1 MCDTSGALAAD
12 REFFKAL
19 IDANGDALSR
29 LLADDFIL
37 IDVMRG
43 EEVPKTA
50 RVELVESGQLKFES
64 IAPAD
69 AHARRY
75 GSTAIVIGR
84 TEMRLRFEETAVT
97 IKSRYTNVYVE
108 AQGHWMMVSAQG
120 TEISEG

>member
-1 MCDTSGALAAD
+1 
-12 REFFKAL
+12 
-19 IDANGDALSR
+19 
-29 LLADDFIL
+29 
-37 IDVMRG
+37 MRG

-50 RVELVESGQLKFES
+50 LVELVESGQLKFES

-97 IKSRYTNVYVE
+97 IKKPLHECLRRSSRPLDDGLSTGY
-108 AQGHWMMVSAQG
+108 
-120 TEISEG
+120 